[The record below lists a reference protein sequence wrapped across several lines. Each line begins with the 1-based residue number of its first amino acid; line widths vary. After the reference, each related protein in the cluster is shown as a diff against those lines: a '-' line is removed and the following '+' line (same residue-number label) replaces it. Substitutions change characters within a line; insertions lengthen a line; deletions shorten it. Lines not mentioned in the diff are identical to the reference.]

1 MNHDPLQSKVSS
13 PRRRALAWSTLAR
26 RGASA
31 LMVLLLGLV
40 LWTFGEDRRG
50 PDAQANA
57 ASWGHEA
64 LDTEPATLA
73 DWLPLAPANACG
85 LGGSSCF
92 KCHNG
97 KRAGLPNMD
106 QKKAPW
112 HAQHSKVNNSC
123 VGCHK
128 GKRAAAPRSDP
139 GKGPW
144 HAQHAKV
151 NNTCVGCHRG
161 NPRVMKEDIAHAK
174 MVAKPRDD
182 SAGTCAGCH
191 TSDLAK
197 VKSAYTGG
205 K

>member
-40 LWTFGEDRRG
+40 LWTFGEGRRG

-64 LDTEPATLA
+64 LDSEPATLA

-92 KCHNG
+92 KCHN
-97 KRAGLPNMD
+97 
-106 QKKAPW
+106 
-112 HAQHSKVNNSC
+112 
-123 VGCHK
+123 